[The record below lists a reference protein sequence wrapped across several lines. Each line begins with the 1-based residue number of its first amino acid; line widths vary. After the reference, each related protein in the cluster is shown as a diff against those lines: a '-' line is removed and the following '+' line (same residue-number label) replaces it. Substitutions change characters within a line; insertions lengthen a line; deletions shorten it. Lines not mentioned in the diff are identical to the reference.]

1 MRDNLYLIPANSKK
15 GQLIFNLFRGI
26 DLAIFALGI
35 GLSIIFF
42 IVLQDFNDLFSSLL
56 KILPACLGGFL
67 VVPVPNY
74 HNVMEFI
81 KDMFKFFL
89 NRRVYKW
96 KGWCAKG
103 EYSEEK

>member
-1 MRDNLYLIPANSKK
+1 M
-15 GQLIFNLFRGI
+15 
-26 DLAIFALGI
+26 AIFALGI

-81 KDMFKFFL
+81 KDMLKFFF
-89 NRRVYKW
+89 NRRVYRW
-96 KGWCAKG
+96 RGWCVRSEYG
-103 EYSEEK
+103 ED

>member
-1 MRDNLYLIPANSKK
+1 MRNDIYLIPANSKK

-42 IVLQDFNDLFSSLL
+42 IVLQDFNDLFSSIL
-56 KILPACLGGFL
+56 KIVPACLGGFL

-74 HNVMEFI
+74 HNVLEFT
-81 KDMFKFFL
+81 KDMLRFFF
-89 NRRVYKW
+89 NRRIYKW
-96 KGWCAKG
+96 KGWCVRSEYG
-103 EYSEEK
+103 ED